1 MSNQLTCAQLGA
13 ALEAAEAA
21 GLDRDGPT
29 MHTLDAIIDAL
40 TLHTTRDS
48 DAARVTDG
56 DLPVTVE
63 QVDEA
68 IAELRDPEVSLSR
81 RHIKSLQSAR
91 DLLAHEAARRATAE
105 AAEGAGAVSRAEFA
119 AWAKA
124 VAFAL
129 NDMQAAQGRLGF
141 ADGDFRTRLRARLA
155 SAGAAAIEPLL
166 ELLDDI
172 RERDGIASR
181 KRAQGRARV
190 ASGVNGMNY

>member
-1 MSNQLTCAQLGA
+1 VSNQLTCAQLGA

-29 MHTLDAIIDAL
+29 MHTLDALIDAL

-91 DLLAHEAARRATAE
+91 DLLAHEAARCATAE
-105 AAEGAGAVSRAEFA
+105 AAVGAGVVTRAEFA
-119 AWAKA
+119 AWARA

-129 NDMQAAQGRLGF
+129 SDCEAAVRRAGF
-141 ADGDFRTRLRARLA
+141 PDGNMRHRLRERVGTRG
-155 SAGAAAIEPLL
+155 SGAIGELVKLL
-166 ELLDDI
+166 EDI